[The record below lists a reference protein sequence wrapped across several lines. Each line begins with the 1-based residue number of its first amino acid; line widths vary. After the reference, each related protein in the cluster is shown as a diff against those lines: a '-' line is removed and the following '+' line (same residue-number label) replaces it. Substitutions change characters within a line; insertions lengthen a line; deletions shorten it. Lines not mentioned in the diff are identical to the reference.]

1 MNAKIIISATI
12 TLLIIFLIGFGI
24 SLVLQPGQ
32 TTLGVILIIGSVLV
46 GSAALVSGFKDA
58 YDLFEKILSKNRRKS
73 FSFPRTM
80 AKEIL
85 LKLNDYSDNGI
96 ELDLFLYYLARTYNM
111 EIGECEKIYEELKVK
126 GYIDFQSDFI
136 KITNLGKDFVNVN

>member
-1 MNAKIIISATI
+1 MNAKTIFYASI
-12 TLLIIFLIGFGI
+12 TLLIIFFIGFGI

-32 TTLGVILIIGSVLV
+32 TTLGIFVIIGSVLV
-46 GSAALVSGFKDA
+46 GSAALVSGLKDA
-58 YDLFEKILSKNRRKS
+58 YDLFEKILSKNSRRS

-85 LKLNDYSDNGI
+85 LKLNDYGNNGI

-111 EIGECEKIYEELKVK
+111 EIEECEKIYEELKVK
-126 GYIDFQSDFI
+126 GYAEFQSDFI
-136 KITNLGKDFVNVN
+136 KITNFGKDFLNLD